1 MKNVFK
7 INLHKHFLNTDN
19 HRAVVQYHILTKCVY
34 EYLIYWASFAR
45 VYLPFSYYVQNSH
58 FIFHT
63 VRNVVIINAFD
74 TCQQSRIMQ
83 GRRNR
88 TPLSLADKLTPL
100 DLGKKINP
108 PWIARLVNPITPFG
122 FLDLPTALPCT
133 KVTRHINK
141 YFFFTDLHFDFSL
154 WCPETFHTHL
164 WLYNSLN
171 LLKSQIMVLFYVVYV
186 PLIMG

>member
-1 MKNVFK
+1 MYSFPHSIANAHIPKKHNIQILHTVLMPPQKNPCKLMKNVYK

-19 HRAVVQYHILTKCVY
+19 RGAVVGFHILTNCVY

-63 VRNVVIINAFD
+63 VRNVVIRNAFD

-88 TPLSLADKLTPL
+88 TPQIFADKLTL
-100 DLGKKINP
+100 SQSVF
-108 PWIARLVNPITPFG
+108 WMG
-122 FLDLPTALPCT
+122 FYADISWESRCS
-133 KVTRHINK
+133 N
-141 YFFFTDLHFDFSL
+141 
-154 WCPETFHTHL
+154 
-164 WLYNSLN
+164 
-171 LLKSQIMVLFYVVYV
+171 
-186 PLIMG
+186 